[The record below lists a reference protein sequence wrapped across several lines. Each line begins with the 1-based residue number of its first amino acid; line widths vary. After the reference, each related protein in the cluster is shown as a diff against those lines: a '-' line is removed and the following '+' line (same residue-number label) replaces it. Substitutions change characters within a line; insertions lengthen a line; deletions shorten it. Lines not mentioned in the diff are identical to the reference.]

1 MGPGVE
7 GRGLG
12 GDEMRKMEGAGGRR
26 GSMKERERKV
36 GGKKAFEV
44 CKWVEVK
51 REHRGL
57 RGWGVDVRCSI
68 KLCEDS
74 VINPLKMSDCR

>member
-1 MGPGVE
+1 MG
-7 GRGLG
+7 R
-12 GDEMRKMEGAGGRR
+12 
-26 GSMKERERKV
+26 
-36 GGKKAFEV
+36 KKAFEV

>member
-1 MGPGVE
+1 MKVE
-7 GRGLG
+7 VLEEKRLKKRK
-12 GDEMRKMEGAGGRR
+12 DISEMKSE
-26 GSMKERERKV
+26 
-36 GGKKAFEV
+36 KKAFKV
-44 CKWVEVK
+44 RKWVEVR

-57 RGWGVDVRCSI
+57 RRWGLDVRCSI